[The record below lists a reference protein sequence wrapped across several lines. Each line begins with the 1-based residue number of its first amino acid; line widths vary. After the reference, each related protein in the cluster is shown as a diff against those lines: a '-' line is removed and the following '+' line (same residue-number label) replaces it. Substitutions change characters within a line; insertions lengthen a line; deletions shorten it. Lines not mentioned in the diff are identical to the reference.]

1 MRIQDM
7 TIPAQASARWWFLL
21 PAIAAIMVLATPVFA
36 RSHAGYSDVVQ
47 FGSSVTIAEG
57 EDVSDV
63 VVFGGD
69 VAVHGHIHGDAV
81 VFGGDLHIYP
91 DGQLDGDGVVF
102 GGARINDRKKSN
114 VVATPAPMGTAE
126 PREAPNMSS
135 SDNGGGNP
143 VNDFS
148 AGLHWINFVIADAIL
163 AFLAFL
169 LFPIRSRITLDHM
182 TAQPLV
188 SVLLGFFAPIL
199 LALVMLVLVV
209 TVIGIP
215 LVPVVAVAFLLAYLI
230 GKAAI
235 AAFVGRRLL
244 EVAKVAEPNPLA
256 AVALG
261 LLIMV
266 VVCGVTP
273 HWFGVLIFIAV
284 GALAS
289 GAALLGLMR
298 VRSGLVGPPP
308 PTGYVPVPVGG
319 YPPSGYPPGS
329 FPPPPSPP
337 AVQ

>member
-1 MRIQDM
+1 MGADR
-7 TIPAQASARWWFLL
+7 R
-21 PAIAAIMVLATPVFA
+21 
-36 RSHAGYSDVVQ
+36 
-47 FGSSVTIAEG
+47 
-57 EDVSDV
+57 
-63 VVFGGD
+63 
-69 VAVHGHIHGDAV
+69 
-81 VFGGDLHIYP
+81 
-91 DGQLDGDGVVF
+91 DGVVF
-102 GGARINDRKKSN
+102 GGSRINDSKTRKPH
-114 VVATPAPMGTAE
+114 VVPTPMGTGE
-126 PREAPNMSS
+126 PTETPNMSG
-135 SDNGGGNP
+135 SDNGGSY
-143 VNDFS
+143 VANDFS

-169 LFPIRSRITLDHM
+169 LFPIRARITLDHM

-199 LALVMLVLVV
+199 LALVMLVMVV

-230 GKAAI
+230 GKATI
-235 AAFVGRRLL
+235 GAFVGRRLL

-273 HWFGVLIFIAV
+273 HWFGVLIFIAI

-298 VRSGLVGPPP
+298 VRAGLTGPPP
-308 PTGYVPVPVGG
+308 PGGYVPVPVGG
-319 YPPSGYPPGS
+319 YPPSGYPPGGY
-329 FPPPPSPP
+329 PPPPSGPP
-337 AVQ
+337 AVP

>member
-1 MRIQDM
+1 MRIED
-7 TIPAQASARWWFLL
+7 TLAPAQASARWLFLL
-21 PAIAAIMVLATPVFA
+21 PAIAAIIVLATPVFA
-36 RSHAGYSDVVQ
+36 RSHGGYSDVVQ
-47 FGSSVTIAEG
+47 FGSSVVIGEG
-57 EDVSDV
+57 EDVADV

-69 VAVHGHIHGDAV
+69 VAVHGHVHGDAV
-81 VFGGDLHIYP
+81 VFGGDLHVFP
-91 DGQLDGDGVVF
+91 EGQVDGDGVVF
-102 GGARINDRKKSN
+102 GGSRINDSKTRKPH
-114 VVATPAPMGTAE
+114 VVPTPMGTGE
-126 PREAPNMSS
+126 PTEAPNMSS
-135 SDNGGGNP
+135 SNNGGSY
-143 VNDFS
+143 VANDFS

-169 LFPIRSRITLDHM
+169 LFPIRARITLDHM

-199 LALVMLVLVV
+199 LALVMLVMVV

-230 GKAAI
+230 GKATI
-235 AAFVGRRLL
+235 GAFVGRRLL
-244 EVAKVAEPNPLA
+244 EVAKVVEPNPLA

-273 HWFGVLIFIAV
+273 HWFGVLIFIAI

-298 VRSGLVGPPP
+298 VRAGLTGPPP
-308 PTGYVPVPVGG
+308 PGGYMPVPVGG
-319 YPPSGYPPGS
+319 YPPSGYPP
-329 FPPPPSPP
+329 PPGPP